1 MMSSAYPI
9 DPEGPKPM
17 SVAASTI
24 ASNITSS
31 QGLTGDQPSQK
42 SPLRPNAPTS
52 LPSSILSLPSGMG
65 RKLSSGDRSFT
76 PSSRQLCV
84 VNSPGLRTPPQGHSL
99 QYSQKSPFSTAPIS
113 RHASQSDYF
122 EGRHP
127 STPSRSRGGHG
138 EVNLVS
144 SGASPLLPTE
154 GSPMLAT
161 SSKNSNIGSLEYS
174 CTTDSMSSIRDRII
188 APYKAR
194 KLSSESLTMVKKKA
208 RRNTEGVRKKRKRR
222 CRGTCNQGMK
232 MEAKRLAA
240 AERDYNSHWLP
251 PTQVAPTALEGTK
264 LPNTRKDHCLPR
276 RLGKRRLMSEPA
288 APIVSR
294 RWSSVEIGTHQLK
307 LRPLLKPN
315 SGQHVQESQP
325 TTRNA
330 FFGSSPLVERNR
342 SSSFTAGARYNDTV
356 RSLRERLTVRKVSN
370 NQMLKPSAITL
381 RKPSA
386 SNKSD
391 MSSTMGTSPFLT
403 TPGAMSAIPSL
414 SSRYPTYSENLPQ
427 DTEAYIITREDV
439 EAVMELL
446 QVGLLHTQEDHLP
459 VSAVSGS
466 SRDQSPRG
474 SRLSSLSLTYKGVV
488 PVARPSSCE
497 IHIHAA
503 QSDNSKEA
511 SQLGNSTTRTF
522 SPNLSRSP
530 TCIMN
535 PEISG
540 NPENFLGISQT
551 NFGGLDRLSEGNPES
566 VHEVI
571 WEEHSQQESHLS
583 ERDHVHLEGESECSS
598 QASTNRDDI
607 ASPGHDDARNS
618 FYHLENPDQ
627 DHRRSKNKGTF
638 DPTDARM
645 SISKWSWQCE
655 PAVNEDGVNF
665 ITIVE
670 QESPKD
676 HVISFPPL
684 PRKSTNEWRSPLP
697 DISTA
702 IRESRLLGDML
713 SKGSHVRPSH
723 SLYSIGIDA
732 RTAISS
738 PMLSGMATTP
748 ITRSPWLNETTISP
762 PERVCSWLDN
772 FESDAL
778 KRQKSDSGIQRKKSI
793 IKAHPKAPARS
804 GNAAAIGSSLGSCTG
819 VRRCASSQTLSKSR
833 KATIF
838 NSLSVESNQ
847 CKGKKSW
854 FKHLQDVAFPKL
866 NTESGAEPASF
877 WSTLATRNSS
887 KDPVTCSIP
896 SSPTSPHD
904 NLRGGKKTCH
914 NIQPVISPGISETIS
929 APRSSARQSLSLIQD
944 KYTSIPQLDLN
955 LYIPKRTPS
964 SPRVSAARESLL
976 KIQARFPSIPKPDHS
991 GIYDSVTG
999 IRRKNTVECLKYCRH
1014 LLHNCDHNARGSN
1027 MSSPSVDWIG

>member
-1 MMSSAYPI
+1 MSSAYPI
-9 DPEGPKPM
+9 NPEDPKPTP
-17 SVAASTI
+17 VAASIIT
-24 ASNITSS
+24 SNITSS
-31 QGLTGDQPSQK
+31 QGLTDDQPSQK

-52 LPSSILSLPSGMG
+52 LPSSILSVPSGWG
-65 RKLSSGDRSFT
+65 RKVSGGDQSFA

-84 VNSPGLRTPPQGHSL
+84 VDIPGLRTPPQGHSL
-99 QYSQKSPFSTAPIS
+99 QYPQKSPFSTAPIS

-122 EGRHP
+122 GGRRP

-154 GSPMLAT
+154 GSPMLAS

-194 KLSSESLTMVKKKA
+194 KLSSESLTMVKKHG
-208 RRNTEGVRKKRKRR
+208 RRNTEGIGKKRKRR
-222 CRGTCNQGMK
+222 CRGTCNRGMK
-232 MEAKRLAA
+232 REGKKIAA

-251 PTQVAPTALEGTK
+251 PIQVAPTALEGAK

-288 APIVSR
+288 GPIVSR
-294 RWSSVEIGTHQLK
+294 RWSSVEIGTRQLK
-307 LRPLLKPN
+307 LRPLMKPN
-315 SGQHVQESQP
+315 SGQHVQENQP
-325 TTRNA
+325 TTRNV
-330 FFGSSPLVERNR
+330 FFDSNPLGERNR
-342 SSSFTAGARYNDTV
+342 SSSFTAGARYNDMV
-356 RSLRERLTVRKVSN
+356 RSLRDRLTVRKVSN

-381 RKPSA
+381 RRPSA

-414 SSRYPTYSENLPQ
+414 SSRHPTYSENLPQ
-427 DTEAYIITREDV
+427 DAEAYIITREDV

-446 QVGLLHTQEDHLP
+446 QVGLLHTQEYRSP
-459 VSAVSGS
+459 VSAANGS
-466 SRDQSPRG
+466 SQDQSPRG
-474 SRLSSLSLTYKGVV
+474 SRLSSMSFTNKGVV

-503 QSDNSKEA
+503 QSDNSKET
-511 SQLGNSTTRTF
+511 SQLGNSTARTF

-530 TCIMN
+530 TCIAN
-535 PEISG
+535 PETSG
-540 NPENFLGISQT
+540 NPENFLGISQA
-551 NFGGLDRLSEGNPES
+551 NFGRLDRLSEGDPES

-583 ERDHVHLEGESECSS
+583 ERDHVHLEGVSECSS
-598 QASTNRDDI
+598 QASTNQDGI
-607 ASPGHDDARNS
+607 ASPGYDDARRS

-627 DHRRSKNKGTF
+627 DHRHSKNKGTF

-655 PAVNEDGVNF
+655 PALNEDDANL
-665 ITIVE
+665 ITITE

-697 DISTA
+697 DISTS
-702 IRESRLLGDML
+702 IHESRLLGDML

-748 ITRSPWLNETTISP
+748 ITRSPWLNETT
-762 PERVCSWLDN
+762 PERVCSWLSN
-772 FESDAL
+772 SESNAL
-778 KRQKSDSGIQRKKSI
+778 KRQKSDAGTQRKKSI

-804 GNAAAIGSSLGSCTG
+804 GNATAIGSSLGSCTG
-819 VRRCASSQTLSKSR
+819 VRRCASSQTLSKL
-833 KATIF
+833 KKTTIF
-838 NSLSVESNQ
+838 DSLSVESNQ
-847 CKGKKSW
+847 CEGKKSW

-887 KDPVTCSIP
+887 KDPVTRSIP

-929 APRSSARQSLSLIQD
+929 APRSSARQSLSLIQN

-955 LYIPKRTPS
+955 LYIPKRNPS
-964 SPRVSAARESLL
+964 SPRISAARESLL